1 MSEVTLENA
10 PVEQE
15 EMMDQEE
22 QPKKFLTPGTIFMIV
37 AIVVFAAVM
46 GVQLAKQRETQ
57 PTSGKAPDF
66 VLNTFDGQQIKL
78 SELRGKIVVLNFWA
92 SWCGPCEAEALDLES
107 AWKYYEPTGEVVF
120 LGVAYADNGP
130 RSIAFLERFG
140 VTYLNGPDQG
150 TVISER
156 YNIEGVPETFIIDKN
171 GEVAQFIY
179 APIKREQLIN
189 IVDGLLEGEGA

>member
-1 MSEVTLENA
+1 MSEVTLENV

-15 EMMDQEE
+15 EMIEQEK

-46 GVQLAKQRETQ
+46 GLQLAKQRETQ

-78 SELRGKIVVLNFWA
+78 SELRGQIVVLNFWA
-92 SWCGPCEAEALDLES
+92 SWCGPCEAEALDLQS
-107 AWKYYEPTGEVVF
+107 AWEYYEPGGEVVF

-130 RSIAFLERFG
+130 RSIEFLERFG

-150 TVISER
+150 TVISEQ

-171 GEVAQFIY
+171 GEVAEFIY
-179 APIKREQLIN
+179 APIKREQLIG
-189 IVDGLLEGEGA
+189 IVDGLLTGEGA